1 MELKLRILLTSLVVP
16 VVASCTD
23 PLQVKDHSIVDA
35 AAITSDRTAKDIV
48 GSEPAPPIN
57 LDTYV
62 FKEHLYDR
70 AVFVN
75 GELQAVPPGENLTFT
90 TAYAEANGKPQKL
103 EKINDRS
110 RGVKNENIT
119 IIK

>member
-1 MELKLRILLTSLVVP
+1 MELKLRILLTSLVVSSRRQLHGP
-16 VVASCTD
+16 VTGKGPFHRRCCGNN
-23 PLQVKDHSIVDA
+23 VDSA
-35 AAITSDRTAKDIV
+35 AKDIV
-48 GSEPAPPIN
+48 GIEPAPPIN

-70 AVFVN
+70 AAFVN
-75 GELQAVPPGENLTFT
+75 GELQSVPPGENLTFT
-90 TAYAEANGKPQKL
+90 TSYAEANGKPQKL